1 MDKEIQYEEIM
12 RELVETEKLETGKS
26 EQEIT
31 HSFGG
36 GIASLI
42 CC

>member
-1 MDKEIQYEEIM
+1 MDKEMQYEEIM
-12 RELVETEKLETGKS
+12 RELAETEKLETGES
-26 EQEIT
+26 EQVIT
-31 HSFGG
+31 KSFGG